1 MVVTTCGVILAV
13 ICDRVTTCGVILAV
27 ICGRV
32 TTCGVI
38 LAVIYGS
45 DHLWCDPSCDLW

>member
-1 MVVTTCGVILAV
+1 MVVSTHGVTIAV
-13 ICDRVTTCGVILAV
+13 ICGRVTTHGVILAV

>member
-1 MVVTTCGVILAV
+1 MVVTTHGVILAV

-45 DHLWCDPSCDLW
+45 DHLWCDPSCDL